1 MNPYRGIETLIRK
14 GLLFPRLS
22 RAPHGGLADWQHD
35 QHQTVKKGH
44 RRIKTRQV
52 WIVSDPQWL
61 TWLAPDGQ
69 WPHLGCVA
77 MVVRQRR
84 IGEVVSVADSYF
96 ITSLSGSAQVVG
108 HALRAHWQVENGLH
122 WVLDIAFREEESRAR
137 VDHAQANL
145 AVLRRIALP
154 LLKQETTLQRGLK
167 TKRLKA
173 GWDDAY
179 LRKALLSAQPN

>member
-1 MNPYRGIETLIRK
+1 M
-14 GLLFPRLS
+14 
-22 RAPHGGLADWQHD
+22 
-35 QHQTVKKGH
+35 
-44 RRIKTRQV
+44 
-52 WIVSDPQWL
+52 
-61 TWLAPDGQ
+61 
-69 WPHLGCVA
+69 
-77 MVVRQRR
+77 
-84 IGEVVSVADSYF
+84 
-96 ITSLSGSAQVVG
+96 
-108 HALRAHWQVENGLH
+108 
-122 WVLDIAFREEESRAR
+122 LDIAFREEESRAR